1 MIIEIIF
8 SKMNDEEIILMNSKR
23 RDKDGSEEEKS
34 MLSQNMQGLRHP
46 YQNDATMKRK
56 VIVTIYCF

>member
-1 MIIEIIF
+1 
-8 SKMNDEEIILMNSKR
+8 MNDEEIIPMHSKR

-46 YQNDATMKRK
+46 YQNYETMKMR
-56 VIVTIYCF
+56 VIVTIYYCF